1 MKTYNAVPL
10 SDDADAVLDHSRFV
24 AMHQGVGLL
33 AAIGA
38 CAVLG
43 YNPGIMGVRPVQ
55 ARCRSRQPNCVDNL
69 RVVEMNEAIT
79 AQVSIYCHDLD
90 HNLQRMLERV

>member
-10 SDDADAVLDHSRFV
+10 SDDANAVSGHSRCF

-43 YNPGIMGVRPVQ
+43 YNPGIMGVGPVQ
-55 ARCRSRQPNCVDNL
+55 ARCRSRQPNSVDKL
-69 RVVEMNEAIT
+69 RGVEMNEAIT
-79 AQVSIYCHDLD
+79 VQVSIYCHDLD